1 MSEFIQI
8 HYLQS
13 FSGALLN
20 RDDSGLSKRLPY
32 GGTTR
37 TRVSSQCLKR
47 HWRMAEG
54 ANSLLGAEGAE
65 LSFRTKNAVIDL
77 VRAPHEGSA
86 PDAILDAAEAIFTT
100 SIYGDKGLDKKSRQP
115 LLFGEPEIRFFSG
128 LFGQVIAEAVRLIA
142 EGAVQVDAKKK
153 EILEVNAVAMALK
166 EIMAENDIKSIV
178 SHMTSEGV
186 RAGGLAGALFGRMVT
201 SDPAANIDASIHVAH
216 AFTVHAE
223 ESEADYFTA
232 IDDLAGP
239 SESGAGHVG
248 ETELTSGLYYGY
260 VVIDVAALV
269 ANLTGM
275 PRAKWREADLD
286 MTSDVIRR
294 IIHQIAEV
302 SPGAK
307 KGSTAPYGY
316 AHTMLIEI
324 GDRQPRSLSGAFRT
338 PVSASFEAADR
349 AMANHLARMDE
360 VYGSDESRRF
370 FSLRNE
376 TEFSRA
382 ERGDLTGV
390 AAWAAEAIRAEAVT
404 VA

>member
-32 GGTTR
+32 GGATR

-54 ANSLLGAEGAE
+54 ANSLMGAEGAE
-65 LSFRTKNAVIDL
+65 LSYRTKNVVIDL

-86 PDAILDAAEAIFTT
+86 PDAILDAAEAAFTT

-115 LLFGEPEIRFFSG
+115 LLFGESEIRFFSS

-142 EGAVQVDAKKK
+142 EGAVDVKKNETVEAK
-153 EILEVNAVAMALK
+153 AVAMALEAIMK
-166 EIMAENDIKSIV
+166 ESKIKSIV
-178 SHMTSEGV
+178 SHMASETA

-216 AFTVHAE
+216 AFTVHSE

-286 MTSDVIRR
+286 MAAEVIRR

-338 PVSASFEAADR
+338 PVAASFEAADR
-349 AMANHLARMDE
+349 AMADHLARMDE

-376 TEFSRA
+376 TDFPRA

-390 AAWAAEAIRAEAVT
+390 AAWAADAVRAAAVEAAA
-404 VA
+404 